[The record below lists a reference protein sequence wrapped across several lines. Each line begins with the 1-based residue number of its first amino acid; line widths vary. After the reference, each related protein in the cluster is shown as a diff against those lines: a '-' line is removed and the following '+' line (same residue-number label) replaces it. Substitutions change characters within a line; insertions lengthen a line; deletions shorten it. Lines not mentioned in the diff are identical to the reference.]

1 MRVTLRR
8 LISRFREA
16 LVFPGSHSLLQY
28 LTHNQPEVPTSA
40 LVMDDAISHL
50 AALTAQRDREL
61 LDVTLAQGVLDLLGS
76 DSVAVYRLIGR
87 EDEARRWLCCGLAR
101 KGQIAVSDPSWV
113 DLHALPLESAHP
125 LRAQAQSSRLPVQ
138 GELDGDSSGGHVM
151 VMPLP
156 VEVGLPGVLEV
167 ISAEPLSLKAQRTIQ
182 TVLKVFGNFQ
192 NLLESSQRD
201 ALTALLN
208 RQTFDATFLK
218 ASMPAAERGGDH
230 AEGERRSNGASGYWI
245 GVVDIDHFK
254 RVNDGFGHLIGDEV
268 LVLVARIMRQ
278 TFRHH
283 DRLYRFGGEEFVIL
297 LRGGSEEDALGAFER
312 FRVNVAQYPF
322 PQVQNVTVSVGFTEV
337 RHQDTPNVAF
347 ARADQAVYRAKHQG
361 RNQVLCHESLIRS
374 GALTSAEEHIGD
386 VELF

>member
-1 MRVTLRR
+1 
-8 LISRFREA
+8 
-16 LVFPGSHSLLQY
+16 
-28 LTHNQPEVPTSA
+28 
-40 LVMDDAISHL
+40 MDDAISHL

-76 DSVAVYRLIGR
+76 ASVGVHRLIGR
-87 EDEARRWLCCGLAR
+87 EDESRRWLCCGLAR

-113 DLHALPLESAHP
+113 DLHTLPLEADHP
-125 LRAQAQSSRLPVQ
+125 LRTQALASRLSEQRGPETGQ
-138 GELDGDSSGGHVM
+138 SGHVM

-167 ISAEPLSLKAQRTIQ
+167 HSDEPLSVRAQRTIQ

-218 ASMPAAERGGDH
+218 ASMPVTERGADH
-230 AEGERRSNGASGYWI
+230 AEGERRHSDSSGYWL

-297 LRGGSEEDALGAFER
+297 LRGGNEEDAFGAFER
-312 FRVNVAQYPF
+312 FRLNVAQYPF

-361 RNQVLCHESLIRS
+361 RNQVLSHEGLVRTGVLASPE
-374 GALTSAEEHIGD
+374 AHIGD